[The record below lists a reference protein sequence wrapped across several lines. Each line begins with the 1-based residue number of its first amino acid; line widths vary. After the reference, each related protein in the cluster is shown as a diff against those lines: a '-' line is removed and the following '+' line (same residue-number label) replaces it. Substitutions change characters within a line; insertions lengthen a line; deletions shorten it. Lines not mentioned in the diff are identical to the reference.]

1 MPHASREHADIA
13 ELKKLLKRSANEVGR
28 SVEALGNP
36 HRISR
41 KTLGRSSLE
50 AEKKGAELVAIK
62 ACEHLTWKSSA
73 CLEEKAS
80 LEPPTCIRK

>member
-36 HRISR
+36 HRSR
-41 KTLGRSSLE
+41 ENPWSQQLRVREEGSRI
-50 AEKKGAELVAIK
+50 GCNK
-62 ACEHLTWKSSA
+62 AV
-73 CLEEKAS
+73 
-80 LEPPTCIRK
+80 